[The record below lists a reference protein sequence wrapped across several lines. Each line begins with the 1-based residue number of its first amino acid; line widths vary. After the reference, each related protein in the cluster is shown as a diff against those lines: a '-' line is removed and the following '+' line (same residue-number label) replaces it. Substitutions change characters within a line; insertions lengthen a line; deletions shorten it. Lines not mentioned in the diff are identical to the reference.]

1 MLGAV
6 HLVVGSE
13 TTLLRKAEGAEWG
26 WRGEVFLDGVGMGD
40 RGAELGIVDPYATRG
55 SGAVGLRGG
64 ARR

>member
-13 TTLLRKAEGAEWG
+13 TTLLRKAEGAKW
-26 WRGEVFLDGVGMGD
+26 WRRGEVFLDGIGMGN
-40 RGAELGIVDPYATRG
+40 RGAGLGIVDPYATRG